1 MTLYELE
8 KGETGIVIDLIQNEF
23 TLKLVEMGIYKGR
36 SITPVE
42 FTFSKDPICVS
53 VSDSRLML
61 RREEAKSI
69 IVTKCDL

>member
-1 MTLYELE
+1 MTLCELE
-8 KGETGIVIDLIQNEF
+8 KGEMGIVIDLIQNEF

-36 SITPVE
+36 SITPTE
-42 FTFSKDPICVS
+42 FTLLKDPICVS

-61 RREEAKSI
+61 RKEEAKSI

>member
-1 MTLYELE
+1 MTLCELE

-36 SITPVE
+36 SITPIA
-42 FTFSKDPICVS
+42 FAMSKDPICVS

-61 RREEAKSI
+61 RMEEAKSI